1 MQLGRRARH
10 VGALR
15 GHTARRRCVVTPE
28 ERQDW
33 LTWRRLGLGGSD
45 VAAIRAGRS
54 WSVWLSKVKGIDPDF
69 QGEDIDTGRR
79 LERPIA
85 EWAAKELGAAAFW
98 PGVPKARTDDPFR
111 RGTPDYWI
119 QLDRATGLEI
129 KVSPYPWDE
138 IPQAFRL
145 QCAWYM
151 SVFDVDEWILAAFHR
166 SAPAWRIYHLDRDLD
181 FEQELI
187 DEMSVWW
194 IKHVLDG
201 IPPEIDGTSAA
212 SRGLDLL
219 RDLPEDR
226 GGRAGG
232 LDVATYEE
240 FALVSEFIDCDRV
253 VKRLDADRKLLR
265 NRVKGAIGDR
275 PGLRWSGGRVKWG
288 AKRLT
293 YRIDTD

>member
-1 MQLGRRARH
+1 M
-10 VGALR
+10 
-15 GHTARRRCVVTPE
+15 TPE

-54 WSVWLSKVKGIDPDF
+54 WQIWLSKCRGIDPDLK
-69 QGEDIDTGRR
+69 GEDIDTGRR

-85 EWAAKELGAAAFW
+85 EWAAAKLGMKLLDGIPEHHPVDHW
-98 PGVPKARTDDPFR
+98 R
-111 RGTPDYWI
+111 RASPDFALI
-119 QLDRATGLEI
+119 DGNLILGLEC
-129 KVSPYPWDE
+129 KVSPYPWE
-138 IPQAFRL
+138 NIPETFRA
-145 QCAWYM
+145 QTSWY
-151 SVFDVDEWILAAFHR
+151 SSILNRDWIIAAFHR
-166 SAPAWRIYHLDRDLD
+166 SAPAWRTYRLERDLE
-181 FEQELI
+181 FEEELI

-226 GGRAGG
+226 GGLAGG
-232 LDVATYEE
+232 LDVATQDEM
-240 FALVSEFIDCDRV
+240 ALVYEFIDTDKV
-253 VKRLDADRKLLR
+253 VKRLEGDRNLLR